1 MAAQSDQIFFPA
13 SLPEL
18 FSAWTRFPDAVL
30 YAGGTSL
37 MRGQSGQ
44 IPELPALIVSLD
56 KISELDKITRTERY
70 LELGAMVKLNQ
81 IILLGKIVPQ
91 VLKSC
96 LEQIAG
102 PQLRNIATI
111 GGNICSRGSRQDT
124 TVPLVALDAQ
134 YELCGLQSTRWVS
147 AARFS
152 LLSHNNALNPHEL
165 LSRIRIPLDQWDYS
179 IYRKFENSE
188 NSGNTAIFMIQN
200 QKNVLTN
207 IRVVFK
213 ANTIIR
219 DTVSE
224 NSLIGKQLPLNRKI
238 AGEFLE
244 KWEYL
249 SAGIPEIDEQ
259 NRKSLLN
266 FIDLAIHNLSE

>member
-13 SLPEL
+13 SLSEL
-18 FSAWTRFPDAVL
+18 FSVWTRFPGAVL

-37 MRGQSGQ
+37 LRGQCGQ
-44 IPELPALIVSLD
+44 IPELPPLIISLD
-56 KISELDKITRTERY
+56 KINELDKITRTERY

-81 IILLGKIVPQ
+81 IILLGKIVPG

-102 PQLRNIATI
+102 SQIRNIATI
-111 GGNICSRGSRQDT
+111 GGNICNRGQGQDT
-124 TVPLVALDAQ
+124 IVPLVALDAQ
-134 YELCGLQSTRWVS
+134 YELYGLQSARWVS

-152 LLSHNNALNPHEL
+152 SLSHNNALNPHEL
-165 LSRIRIPLDQWDYS
+165 VSRIRIPLDQWDYS
-179 IYRKFENSE
+179 IYRKF
-188 NSGNTAIFMIQN
+188 SGPSDSGGTAVFMIKN
-200 QKNVLTN
+200 QKNVLTD

-219 DTVSE
+219 DTISK

-244 KWEYL
+244 KWENF
-249 SAGIPEIDEQ
+249 SVGIPEIDGYK
-259 NRKSLLN
+259 RKRLLN
-266 FIDLAIHNLSE
+266 FIDVAIHNLSE